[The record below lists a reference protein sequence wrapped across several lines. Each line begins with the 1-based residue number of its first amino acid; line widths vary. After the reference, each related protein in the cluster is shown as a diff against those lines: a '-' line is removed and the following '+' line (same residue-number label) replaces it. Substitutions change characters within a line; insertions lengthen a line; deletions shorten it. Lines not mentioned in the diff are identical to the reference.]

1 MVESEN
7 YKYALHEC
15 RRQLAAL
22 LHLAPGMAYHRQM
35 DGDWTMEF
43 LSEGCHALTG
53 YRPQDLVHN
62 ACATY
67 ASLIHPEDR
76 PLVYDA
82 VADAVGAKRSFQ
94 IEYRIITAGGVE
106 KWVLEKGQAIF
117 SNKTDGFTFI
127 EGFISDIT
135 EQKRSE
141 ALLKDEIAQQ
151 RLLVDQSRDGIVI
164 IDQNGKVYEANRQ
177 YATMLGYTMEETRE
191 LSVWDWD
198 NNFRKETLREMIRS
212 VDGTGDH
219 FETLHKRKDG
229 TFYEVEISTSATFY
243 RGQKLIFCIC
253 RDISQRKQAE
263 REREQLIT
271 ELREALAEINT
282 LRGILPV
289 CSFCKKIRDDTGHW
303 ESVDVYI
310 RSHSQADISHGLC
323 PECAAKHYPDIDFD
337 E

>member
-1 MVESEN
+1 MWGAAMESDNSIES
-7 YKYALHEC
+7 LHKC

-22 LHLAPGMAYHRQM
+22 LHHAPGMAYRCQM
-35 DGDWTMEF
+35 DCDWTMEF

-53 YRPQDLVHN
+53 YRPRDLVHN

-76 PLVYDA
+76 PVVYDA
-82 VADAVGAKRSFQ
+82 VADAVGANRAFQ
-94 IEYRIITAGGVE
+94 IEYRMITADGTE
-106 KWVLEKGQAIF
+106 KWVLEKGRAIF
-117 SNKTDGFTFI
+117 DHKTDGVTFI

-141 ALLKDEIAQQ
+141 ALLRDEIAQ
-151 RLLVDQSRDGIVI
+151 RRMLVDQSRDGIVV
-164 IDQNGKVYEANRQ
+164 IDQNGQVYEANRQ
-177 YATMLGYTMEETRE
+177 YAAMLGCTMEETRA
-191 LSVWDWD
+191 LFVWDWD
-198 NNFRKETLREMIRS
+198 TNFPKETLLEMIRS

-253 RDISQRKQAE
+253 RDITLRKQAE
-263 REREQLIT
+263 REREQLIA
-271 ELREALAEINT
+271 ELRAALAEINT

-289 CSFCKKIRDDTGHW
+289 CS
-303 ESVDVYI
+303 
-310 RSHSQADISHGLC
+310 LL
-323 PECAAKHYPDIDFD
+323 
-337 E
+337 

>member
-1 MVESEN
+1 MESETHR
-7 YKYALHEC
+7 KALREC

-22 LHLAPGMAYHRQM
+22 LHHVPGMAYRCQM
-35 DGDWTMEF
+35 DRDWTMEF
-43 LSEGCHALTG
+43 LSAGCHALTG
-53 YRPQDLVHN
+53 YRPQDLMHN

-76 PLVYDA
+76 PMVYDT

-94 IEYRIITAGGVE
+94 IEYRIITADGTE

-117 SNKTDGFTFI
+117 GHKPDDIPLI

-141 ALLKDEIAQQ
+141 ALLKDEIAQ
-151 RLLVDQSRDGIVI
+151 RRMLVEQSRDGIVV
-164 IDQNGKVYEANRQ
+164 IDQKGKVYEANRQ
-177 YATMLGYTMEETRE
+177 YAAMLGYTMEEIRA

-198 NNFRKETLREMIRS
+198 SNYPRETLLEMIRS
-212 VDGTGDH
+212 IDGTGDH
-219 FETLHKRKDG
+219 FETLHKRRDG
-229 TFYEVEISTSATFY
+229 TFYEVAISTSATFY

-253 RDISQRKQAE
+253 RDITLRKQAE

-289 CSFCKKIRDDTGHW
+289 CSFCKKIRDDTGRW
-303 ESVDVYI
+303 EPVDVYI

-337 E
+337 A